1 MHFDQN
7 FVVLMRRFL
16 DLPKLKNARWSV
28 VCVKDCFHRI
38 HSALFSFAPG
48 SKPER
53 SRTRCRKRSRCSG
66 LIVCQRSAKRSA
78 IRSVIRST
86 TRPRS
91 TRCPPPCIP
100 NPPKRIRQRANRAS
114 ACQKLSSGKPKSG
127 GASQFHSH
135 FTTSP
140 PMKMNTAKPTSTS
153 GIKRF
158 LIVSSSRF
166 RQLVVDALQSP
177 SQALYGISFSGQQR
191 VDTHAGLT
199 RDRSETA
206 AFQLVRDKNITLFL
220 WQFVDR
226 QLQFV
231 EQRFP
236 HVL

>member
-7 FVVLMRRFL
+7 FVVLGRRFL
-16 DLPKLKNARWSV
+16 DLPKLKNVRWSV
-28 VCVKDCFHRI
+28 VCVKDCFHPI

-66 LIVCQRSAKRSA
+66 VIFCQRSAKRSA

-86 TRPRS
+86 TWPRP

-100 NPPKRIRQRANRAS
+100 NPPKRIRHRASSAS
-114 ACQKLSSGKPKSG
+114 ACQKLSSGNPKNG
-127 GASQFHSH
+127 GASQFHSN

-140 PMKMNTAKPTSTS
+140 PTKMNAAKPTSTS

-158 LIVSSSRF
+158 LMVRSSRL
-166 RQLVVDALQSP
+166 RQLVVNGLQSP
-177 SQALYGISFSGQQR
+177 LQAQYGVSFSREQR
-191 VDTHAGLT
+191 IDAHAGLAGNLLDST
-199 RDRSETA
+199 
-206 AFQLVRDKNITLFL
+206 AFQLVRHKNITLVL

-226 QLQFV
+226 QLEFV
-231 EQRFP
+231 D
-236 HVL
+236 